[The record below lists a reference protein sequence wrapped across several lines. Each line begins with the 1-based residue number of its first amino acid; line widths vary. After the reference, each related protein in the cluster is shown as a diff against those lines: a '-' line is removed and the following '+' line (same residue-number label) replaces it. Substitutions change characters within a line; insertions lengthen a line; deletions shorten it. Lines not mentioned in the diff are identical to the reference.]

1 MQLRASSPQNLPKRT
16 PLNEYLSTRCAQA
29 VRGGG
34 ARQFG
39 RLRRRLRNL
48 IERRGRAGQD
58 RDDHRALLVEPNPA
72 DTQSVEL
79 GTGNTERA
87 GECTTADLKVTRGQ
101 SNGAAGTIYY
111 NIDFTNTSSSSCF
124 VQGYPGVSLVSAGN
138 GAGTQ
143 IGTDAKRVPVT
154 PSHQIVLAPGQ
165 TANAAL
171 GVAEAGNFP
180 ASSCNPVTAHWLK
193 VFPPD
198 QTVAAYVAF
207 TTQTCAST
215 TTATMHISAIT
226 SGA

>member
-1 MQLRASSPQNLPKRT
+1 MSISAPRARRLAAVAALVSSAAFVAACGSSSSGAAAPAKTVTITEPPASSPTQPT
-16 PLNEYLSTRCAQA
+16 PSPSSSAPVTPT
-29 VRGGG
+29 G
-34 ARQFG
+34 
-39 RLRRRLRNL
+39 
-48 IERRGRAGQD
+48 
-58 RDDHRALLVEPNPA
+58 PA
-72 DTQSVEL
+72 
-79 GTGNTERA
+79 
-87 GECTTADLKVTRGQ
+87 ECTTAELKITRGQ

-111 NIDFTNTSSSSCF
+111 NIDFTNTSSGSCF
-124 VQGYPGVSLVSAGN
+124 VQGYPGVSLVSASDGS
-138 GAGTQ
+138 GTQ
-143 IGTDAKRVPVT
+143 IGADAKRVSVT

-215 TTATMHISAIT
+215 TTATMRISAIS

>member
-1 MQLRASSPQNLPKRT
+1 MSISAPGARRLFAVAALVSSAAFVAACGTSSSGAAAPAKTVTITEPSSSSPTQPT
-16 PLNEYLSTRCAQA
+16 PSPSSSAPAT
-29 VRGGG
+29 
-34 ARQFG
+34 
-39 RLRRRLRNL
+39 
-48 IERRGRAGQD
+48 
-58 RDDHRALLVEPNPA
+58 PNGPA
-72 DTQSVEL
+72 
-79 GTGNTERA
+79 
-87 GECTTADLKVTRGQ
+87 ECTTADLKVARGQ

-124 VQGYPGVSLVSAGN
+124 VQGYPGISLVSAGN